1 MKLTFAE
8 NGYLIIDDAK
18 IIFRNFSG
26 AESKFNHKGNR
37 NFALVIDSEDVYE
50 ALLNDVNKDGVSW
63 NVKRRPPREEGDA
76 PFMYMPVK
84 VNINDKGPNVYL
96 KSGESTRKLTENS
109 IGILD
114 DIEIESVDLDIR
126 PYDNVVNGKPYRS
139 AYLQAMHVTQRID
152 RFEARL
158 AQDEE

>member
-8 NGYLIIDDAK
+8 NGYLIIDDAR

-26 AESKFNHKGNR
+26 TESKYNRKGDR
-37 NFALVIDSEDVYE
+37 NFALVIDSQEICD
-50 ALLNDVNKDGVSW
+50 ALVKDVNKYGVSW
-63 NVKRRPPREEGDA
+63 NVKIRPPREEGDT

-84 VNINDKGPNVYL
+84 VNMEGKGPNIYL
-96 KSGESTRKLTENS
+96 KSGDNTRKLTTNNV
-109 IGILD
+109 GILD

-158 AQDEE
+158 ESIEE